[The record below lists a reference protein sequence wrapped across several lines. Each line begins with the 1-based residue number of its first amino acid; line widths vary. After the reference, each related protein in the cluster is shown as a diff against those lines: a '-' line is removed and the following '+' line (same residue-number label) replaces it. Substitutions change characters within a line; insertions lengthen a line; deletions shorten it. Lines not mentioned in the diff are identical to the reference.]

1 MKKFKFKKI
10 ITTLTI
16 GIVVPSCIIMPKLM
30 LFNNVS
36 KISKEEYSPEFL
48 QEYYSNVEKM
58 LSSDSDSSNY
68 FNEIVVNLND
78 KTATKDGEKVDLSQ
92 ELHLNVTG
100 DYTNL
105 ENELNGSVY
114 EFDYENDNTLK
125 ITSPY
130 QTERLIVT
138 ADNLDDTHNATNVV
152 KMPYESY
159 LLQYDSIV
167 DTKEAYNELSSDPDI
182 KDVSPDTLMET
193 SSDEELST
201 SSTLDTHNSWG
212 YNTMGFNYMESAI
225 TDYGK
230 QQQTVVSVIDTG
242 CDINHEILKDRIINP
257 YNAVTGETDVIDTQ
271 GHGTHVSG
279 IIADCTDS
287 NIKIMP
293 IKVMDSTGNMYKSSE
308 ITAITYATENG
319 ADVINISLGSKDYTD
334 AERQAIADAK
344 EKGIIVC
351 AAAGNSNSGV
361 TEYPAGYDEAI
372 SVAAI
377 DQTLSKAYY
386 SNYGAKIDFTAPGS
400 AIYSA
405 DYSNDTGYIYMSGTS
420 MASPHIAAAA
430 AMIKS
435 VNNQYTFDEVYCTLQ
450 TYSIDLGTSGKD
462 IYYGWGYINF
472 RSVDICE
479 CGSRNCHLLY
489 CDGCCTAKEAVNCS
503 FCTLK
508 NFEYTIDGTNI
519 IMTKYIG
526 DDPEYF
532 LPITIKK
539 DGVKYTVVS
548 QISSL
553 DRIGT
558 SKYVQFIYNETPIQL
573 IKNTYK
579 ENIKVLNYNGEE
591 VIDTTTLIGTGM
603 SFEIQGTN
611 GIVSKKVSIKG
622 DLDGNSKITVTDLSR
637 LNQYIVGNISMENE
651 YYDAGDVDQ
660 SGKVSITDLSRLN
673 QYLVGTICG
682 F

>member
-1 MKKFKFKKI
+1 MKKFKFEKI

-30 LFNNVS
+30 LSNNVN
-36 KISKEEYSPEFL
+36 KISKEEYSSEFL
-48 QEYYSNVEKM
+48 QEYYDNVEKM
-58 LSSDSDSSNY
+58 LSSDDDSNNY
-68 FNEIVVNLND
+68 FNEIIVNLDD

-92 ELHLNVTG
+92 ELHLNVAG
-100 DYTNL
+100 DYNNL

-114 EFDYENDNTLK
+114 ECNYEDNNTLK

-138 ADNLDDTHNATNVV
+138 TDNLDDTHNATNVV

-159 LLQYDSIV
+159 LLQYNSIV
-167 DTKEAYNELSSDPDI
+167 DTKEAYEELSNDPDVQ
-182 KDVSPDTLMET
+182 DVSPDTLMET

-201 SSTLDTHNSWG
+201 LATLDTHNSWG

-230 QQQTVVSVIDTG
+230 QQQVVVSVIDTG
-242 CDINHEILKDRIINP
+242 CNINHEILKDRVINP

-308 ITAITYATENG
+308 ITAITYASENG
-319 ADVINISLGSKDYTD
+319 ANVINISLGSKDYTD

-344 EKGIIVC
+344 NKGIIVC
-351 AAAGNSNSGV
+351 AAAGNANSGV
-361 TEYPAGYDEAI
+361 TEYPAGYDETI

-405 DYSNDTGYIYMSGTS
+405 EYDNDTGYLYMSGTS
-420 MASPHIAAAA
+420 MASPHIAAAVG
-430 AMIKS
+430 MIKS
-435 VNNQYTFDEVYCTLQ
+435 VNNQYTFDQVYKILQ
-450 TYSIDLGTSGKD
+450 TYSTDLGTAGKD

-472 RSVDICE
+472 KSVDISE
-479 CGSRNCHLLY
+479 CGSPNCHLLY
-489 CDGCCTAKEAVNCS
+489 CDGCTGKEAVNCS

-508 NFEYTIDGTNI
+508 NFAYTIDGTNI

-526 DDPEYF
+526 NDTEYF
-532 LPITIKK
+532 LPATIKK
-539 DGVKYTVVS
+539 DGIRYAVVS
-548 QISSL
+548 QISCL

-558 SKYVQFIYNETPIQL
+558 SNYVQFINRETSIQL
-573 IKNTYK
+573 IKNTYE
-579 ENIKVLNYNGEE
+579 ENIKVLNSNGIE
-591 VIDTTTLIGTGM
+591 VTDATTLIGTGM

-611 GIVSKKVSIKG
+611 GTVSKTVSIKG

-651 YYDAGDVDQ
+651 YYNAGDVDK

-673 QYLVGTICG
+673 QYLVGTINSL
-682 F
+682 